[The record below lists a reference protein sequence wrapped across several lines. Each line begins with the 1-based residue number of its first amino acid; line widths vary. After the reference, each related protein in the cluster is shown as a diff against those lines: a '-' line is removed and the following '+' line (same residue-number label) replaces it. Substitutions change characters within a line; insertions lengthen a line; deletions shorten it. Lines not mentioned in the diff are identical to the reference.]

1 MTKNYDEVFVK
12 RGTKTNYEIDFVGA
26 SYVHFLAAGGYDGWM
41 LSIPFK
47 LSGYL
52 QRINWKFMVKIKR
65 RVEDE
70 NGPNVE
76 SNMHSKNRWDSL
88 AGYLV
93 KGFWESFGSLIP

>member
-12 RGTKTNYEIDFVGA
+12 RGTKTNYEIDFVRA

-52 QRINWKFMVKIKR
+52 QRIN
-65 RVEDE
+65 
-70 NGPNVE
+70 
-76 SNMHSKNRWDSL
+76 
-88 AGYLV
+88 
-93 KGFWESFGSLIP
+93 